1 MDCQQAQRYFD
12 AYLDGELPPALETEF
27 GAHRV
32 RCSDCRRALALMEV
46 SGHILASDRE
56 PVTLDDDF
64 SHRLLACMDSRQHG
78 WVGNWRRIAL
88 FATPVAAAAAL
99 VFAFLGPFSQSRDE
113 HPTKVLGVKEYQ
125 QYSLTDVLS
134 EIDDKSQEEAGGG
147 PVDSKQANRGPRHS
161 GRSVQSLQIYL
172 DRMLE
177 QAEATAEEAAEG
189 VDDAEPSQERE
200 GKSRSDG
207 EPGTPSE
214 SAPTPR

>member
-1 MDCQQAQRYFD
+1 MDCRQAQRYFD

-64 SHRLLACMDSRQHG
+64 SHRLLACMDERQNRWMVSR
-78 WVGNWRRIAL
+78 RRLAL
-88 FATPVAAAAAL
+88 FAVPVAAAAAL
-99 VFAFLGPFSQSRDE
+99 GIAFLGPFGQSQDS

-125 QYSLTDVLS
+125 QYSLTDVLT
-134 EIDDKSQEEAGGG
+134 EIDDKSEEAEAGPGGR
-147 PVDSKQANRGPRHS
+147 KQGDRGPRHS

-177 QAEATAEEAAEG
+177 QAEATAEEAAEEA
-189 VDDAEPSQERE
+189 DDAKPSPEPEVE
-200 GKSRSDG
+200 DRSDDERG
-207 EPGTPSE
+207 ATDESE
-214 SAPTPR
+214 SEPR